1 VSDHEVIEVEGE
13 IISEELVPVDRHALA
28 QIDQQ
33 IATAR
38 KYPRQLKKVAERLTT
53 LCTID
58 EETAASCSYAV
69 PRDGQLVVG
78 ESIRFVEL
86 AIAAWGNVRCGSRI
100 VGESEDG
107 RWIEAEGFCHDLESN
122 VSRSCMVRRR
132 ITKKNGRRYSD
143 DMIQT
148 TGNAAASIALRN
160 AALSVIPRAFL
171 RTPWLQARAV
181 ALGKGKTLTEQ
192 RERVF
197 ARLRALDPE
206 ITDERVLARLGRA
219 SIEDVTTHD
228 LEALI
233 GLGSRVK
240 DGEHVDDVFPAEEER
255 SGGGVSVGEVVVE

>member
-1 VSDHEVIEVEGE
+1 MSDPEVIEVESE

-38 KYPRQLKKVAERLTT
+38 KYPRQLKKVAEKITT
-53 LCTID
+53 LATID
-58 EETAASCSYAV
+58 EETAASCSYAL
-69 PRDGQLVVG
+69 RRSGKDIIG
-78 ESIRFVEL
+78 ESVRFVEL
-86 AIAAWGNVRCGSRI
+86 ALAAWGNVRCGSRI

-107 RWIEAEGFCHDLESN
+107 RWIEAEGFCHDLETN

-132 ITKKNGRRYSD
+132 ITDKWGRRYNE

-171 RTPWLQARAV
+171 RPAWLQAREL
-181 ALGKGKTLTEQ
+181 ALGRGKTHQER
-192 RERVF
+192 REAAF
-197 ARLRALDPE
+197 SWLQKLDPW
-206 ITDERVLARLGRA
+206 ITEERILARCGKA

-228 LEALI
+228 LEVLRS
-233 GLGSRVK
+233 LGAAVK
-240 DGEHVDDVFPAEEER
+240 ADERSAEEAFPDQPEPEHE
-255 SGGGVSVGEVVVE
+255 GVSVAEVKG